1 MRGQAFQP
9 GLCLFLFLAMWRRK
23 GEFVKFSFRPVGI
36 IRSCFKEKFGIPRQ
50 PGLVHAAR
58 ARLELLPH
66 FNRAEAL
73 RGLEEFSHLWL
84 LFVFH
89 ACPHTP
95 TQTTVRPPRLGG
107 NRRLGVF
114 ATRGTHR
121 PNPLGLSVAKLLDI
135 VEENGQWRLELQG
148 ADLLDGTPVLD
159 IKPYL
164 PYADALPDAR
174 GGFADA
180 PPAPSLRVDFTPE
193 ALDRCRELEGER
205 PGLRELI
212 EQILQYDPRPAYRKD
227 QEVERIYGLR
237 LFDLDVRWR
246 AGEGWA
252 RVVELVEV
260 EDKAN

>member
-1 MRGQAFQP
+1 M
-9 GLCLFLFLAMWRRK
+9 
-23 GEFVKFSFRPVGI
+23 EFTFRPVGI

-50 PGLVHAAR
+50 PGLVPAAR
-58 ARLELLPH
+58 ARLELLPP

-89 ACPHTP
+89 ASPDTP
-95 TQTTVRPPRLGG
+95 NQTTVRPPRLGG

-114 ATRGTHR
+114 ATRSTHR
-121 PNPLGLSVAKLLDI
+121 PNPIGLSVVELLGI
-135 VEENGQWRLELQG
+135 AEHQGQWRLELQG

-164 PYADALPDAR
+164 PYADALPDAH
-174 GGFADA
+174 GGFADCA
-180 PPAPSLRVDFTPE
+180 PEPTLRVDFTPE
-193 ALDRCRELEGER
+193 ALVRCRELAGER
-205 PGLRELI
+205 PGLHALI
-212 EQILQYDPRPAYRKD
+212 EQILQYDPRPAYRKG

-252 RVVELVEV
+252 RVVELVRV
-260 EDKAN
+260 EDGSD

>member
-1 MRGQAFQP
+1 M
-9 GLCLFLFLAMWRRK
+9 
-23 GEFVKFSFRPVGI
+23 EFTFRPVGI

-50 PGLVHAAR
+50 PGLVPAAR
-58 ARLELLPH
+58 AVLELLPPC
-66 FNRAEAL
+66 NRAEAL

-89 ACPHTP
+89 ASPHTP
-95 TQTTVRPPRLGG
+95 NQTTVRPPRLGG

-121 PNPLGLSVAKLLDI
+121 PNPLGLSVVKLLGI
-135 VEENGQWRLELQG
+135 VEDQGQWRLELQG

-164 PYADALPDAR
+164 PYADALPEAH
-174 GGFADA
+174 GGFADT

-193 ALDRCRELEGER
+193 AFVRCRELAGDR
-205 PGLRELI
+205 PGLYALI
-212 EQILQYDPRPAYRKD
+212 EQILQYDPRPAYRKN
-227 QEVERIYGLR
+227 QESERIYGLR

-246 AGEGWA
+246 AGDGWA
-252 RVVELVEV
+252 TVVELVAV
-260 EDKAN
+260 EDGSAKPTPLNPPLSGGRL

>member
-1 MRGQAFQP
+1 M
-9 GLCLFLFLAMWRRK
+9 
-23 GEFVKFSFRPVGI
+23 EFTFRPVGI

-50 PGLVHAAR
+50 PGLVPAAR
-58 ARLELLPH
+58 ASLELLPS

-89 ACPHTP
+89 ASPDTP

-114 ATRGTHR
+114 ASRGTHR
-121 PNPLGLSVAKLLDI
+121 PNPLGMSVVKLLEVVVDQ
-135 VEENGQWRLELQG
+135 GQWRLELQG
-148 ADLLDGTPVLD
+148 ADLLDGTPILD

-164 PYADALPDAR
+164 PYADALFDAR
-174 GGFADA
+174 AGFAA
-180 PPAPSLRVDFTPE
+180 ATPAPSLRVDFTPE
-193 ALDRCRELEGER
+193 ANIRCRELEGER
-205 PGLRELI
+205 PGLQPLI
-212 EQILQYDPRPAYRKD
+212 EQILQYDPRPAYRKG
-227 QEVERIYGLR
+227 QENDRIYGLR

-252 RVVELVEV
+252 RVVELARV
-260 EDKAN
+260 EDEVN

>member
-1 MRGQAFQP
+1 
-9 GLCLFLFLAMWRRK
+9 L
-23 GEFVKFSFRPVGI
+23 EFTFRPVGI

-50 PGLVHAAR
+50 PGLVPAAR
-58 ARLELLPH
+58 AHLELLPPC
-66 FNRAEAL
+66 NRAEAL

-89 ACPHTP
+89 ACPDTP
-95 TQTTVRPPRLGG
+95 NQTTARPPRLGG

-121 PNPLGLSVAKLLDI
+121 PNPLGLSVVKLLGISEDQ
-135 VEENGQWRLELQG
+135 GQWRLELQG

-180 PPAPSLRVDFTPE
+180 APAPSLSVDFTPE
-193 ALDRCRELEGER
+193 VLARCRELEGER
-205 PGLRELI
+205 PGLHALI
-212 EQILQYDPRPAYRKD
+212 EQILQYDPRPAYRKG
-227 QEVERIYGLR
+227 QENERIYGLR

-246 AGEGWA
+246 AGDGWA
-252 RVVELVEV
+252 RVVELARV
-260 EDKAN
+260 EDGSN